1 MTLDNKPYYPNKC
14 KWCGKPFLKKYSA
27 EKYCSEECCTLAL
40 QDQKAE
46 YQRKRRKQIKEG
58 VLISNEN
65 KHIGTNFLSEHCH
78 EDLVLLG
85 DNLVPY
91 QNILIMDY
99 APLMDFYL
107 LQYLKM

>member
-1 MTLDNKPYYPNKC
+1 MISTIQMTLDNKPYYPNKC
-14 KWCGKPFLKKYSA
+14 KWCGKPFLKNYRT
-27 EKYCSEECCTLAL
+27 EKYCSDKCRTLAL

-78 EDLVLLG
+78 EDS
-85 DNLVPY
+85 DKE
-91 QNILIMDY
+91 Y
-99 APLMDFYL
+99 ASI
-107 LQYLKM
+107 QKELKRLKLK